1 MGKNP
6 MLKILTIF
14 GTRPEVIKM
23 APVIKELKKHSKE
36 ISCCICITGQHKQ
49 MVDNLLALFDI
60 KPDYDLNIMQQNQ
73 TLEQVTS
80 LTLNKASEVIQKE
93 KPDYLLVQGDATTAM
108 ASVLAAFYQKVKIA
122 HIEAGLRTGDKFHPY
137 PEEINRR
144 IIDSLSDLYFTHTES
159 ARQNLISEGVPAER
173 IEITGNTVIDVL
185 LEVAGKDFNPN
196 GTELEK
202 FYLSDRKTIL
212 VTAHRRESF
221 GEPLINIC
229 AAVKEIAFKFSSQVN
244 IIYPVHLNPNVQGP
258 VYSILNGIKN
268 VFLIQPLEYF
278 TFVQLMKKAYF
289 ILTDSGGIQEEGP
302 SLGKPVLVL
311 RKITERPEAVE
322 AGTVELVGTETD
334 KIVERVSALLED
346 NVLYERMRKAINPYG
361 DGKASQRIVRRL
373 LQETQNN
380 CGL

>member
-1 MGKNP
+1 
-6 MLKILTIF
+6 MLKILTVF

-23 APVIKELKKHSKE
+23 APVIKEFKKHPKE

-80 LTLNKASEVIQKE
+80 LTLNRTCEVIKKE
-93 KPDYLLVQGDATTAM
+93 RSDYLLVQGDATTAM

-159 ARQNLISEGVPAER
+159 ARQNLISEGVSAEK
-173 IEITGNTVIDVL
+173 IEVTGNTVIDVL
-185 LEVAGKDFNPN
+185 LEVAGKDFNPH

-202 FYLSDRKTIL
+202 FCLNDRKTIL

-346 NVLYERMRKAINPYG
+346 KALYERMRKAINPYG
-361 DGKASQRIVRRL
+361 DGKASQRIVHRL
-373 LQETQNN
+373 LQETRNN

>member
-1 MGKNP
+1 MIKV
-6 MLKILTIF
+6 LIVF
-14 GTRPEVIKM
+14 GTRPEVIKI
-23 APVIKELKKHSKE
+23 APVIKEFKKYSKE
-36 ISCCICITGQHKQ
+36 ISCCICITGQHRQ
-49 MVDNLLALFDI
+49 MVDNLLDLFDI
-60 KPDYDLNIMQQNQ
+60 KPDYDLNIIQQNQ

-80 LTLNKASEVIQKE
+80 LTLDKTCEVIKKE
-93 KPDYLLVQGDATTAM
+93 RPDYLVVQGDTTTAM
-108 ASVLAAFYQKVKIA
+108 ASALAAFYQKVKIA

-144 IIDSLSDLYFTHTES
+144 IIDSLSDLYFAHTES
-159 ARQNLISEGVPAER
+159 ARQNLISEGVPTER
-173 IEITGNTVIDVL
+173 IEITGNTVIDAL
-185 LEVAGKDFNPN
+185 LEVAGKDFNPD

-202 FYLSDRKTIL
+202 FYLNDRKTIL

-229 AAVKEIAFKFSSQVN
+229 TAVKEIAFKFSSQVN
-244 IIYPVHLNPNVQGP
+244 IIYPVHLNPNVQDP

-289 ILTDSGGIQEEGP
+289 ILTDSSGIQEEGP

-311 RKITERPEAVE
+311 RKTTERPEAVE

-334 KIVERVSALLED
+334 KIVERVSVLLED
-346 NVLYERMRKAINPYG
+346 KALYERMRKAINPYG
-361 DGKASQRIVRRL
+361 DGKASRRIVHRL

-380 CGL
+380 CDEHLK